1 MVESVEDLSDDWM
14 LGFQTVELESEEYRE
29 LRDVVEAEKE
39 KRPDIKVVDGFVFKR
54 TMSNSEPELEE
65 NRWKLWIPASL
76 TSTLIEQAHAP
87 LTKAHGGM
95 AKTLHRLRQWF
106 HWPGMV
112 SQVRGFVRD
121 CQVCKESKPLYGG
134 PKPGLGTETVT
145 YRPFQKIYIDFLGKY
160 PRSRKGHAYIFI
172 VVDHF
177 SKFVFLKAMKEAT
190 TVEVVKFLTKTI
202 FHTFGVPEII
212 HSDNG
217 KQFVAKRFRE
227 MSNAAERVNQ
237 SVLNAIRAY
246 LEEDHRDL
254 YLPEI
259 EAALRSSVHQAT
271 GVTPY
276 FALFGQN
283 MFTNGADYQ
292 LARRLQA
299 LGDNELEGLGAGER
313 MALIRDTI
321 RNNLHEAHENSA
333 RFFNRRTREVAFRPG
348 QEAFRRNHVLSDFGK
363 CFNAKFARKFLKCR
377 IRRPIGN
384 HMYEVEDMN
393 GKLAGVFHVKDLKQ

>member
-1 MVESVEDLSDDWM
+1 
-14 LGFQTVELESEEYRE
+14 
-29 LRDVVEAEKE
+29 
-39 KRPDIKVVDGFVFKR
+39 
-54 TMSNSEPELEE
+54 
-65 NRWKLWIPASL
+65 
-76 TSTLIEQAHAP
+76 
-87 LTKAHGGM
+87 
-95 AKTLHRLRQWF
+95 
-106 HWPGMV
+106 
-112 SQVRGFVRD
+112 
-121 CQVCKESKPLYGG
+121 
-134 PKPGLGTETVT
+134 
-145 YRPFQKIYIDFLGKY
+145 
-160 PRSRKGHAYIFI
+160 
-172 VVDHF
+172 
-177 SKFVFLKAMKEAT
+177 MKEAT

-227 MSNAAERVNQ
+227 MVEQYKIKHLRTAVYSPQSNAAERVNQ

-246 LEEDHRDL
+246 LEEDHRDWDL

-292 LARRLQA
+292 LARRLQV
-299 LGDNELEGLGAGER
+299 LGDNELEGLEAGER